1 MLVDFLFSIRHCESF
16 LYSNFHI
23 GFHLLNRLNRL
34 NVWIPHC
41 GIEFGQCCIE
51 RSLSPGMYSRNG
63 LFYRQITAI
72 ESVLRRKFPL
82 KKANEL
88 KPSAQTEI
96 RYRNFRFES
105 ADQNA
110 ESNPLIPL
118 PYDQRYRIT
127 SSQVL
132 ILAAYTAIICGR
144 LVVNQIRKEP
154 IVIGSD
160 NLHPHSWAEQLG
172 FLFQK
177 VFLWEI
183 FSWKIFSL
191 KVA

>member
-1 MLVDFLFSIRHCESF
+1 
-16 LYSNFHI
+16 
-23 GFHLLNRLNRL
+23 
-34 NVWIPHC
+34 
-41 GIEFGQCCIE
+41 
-51 RSLSPGMYSRNG
+51 MYSRNA

-154 IVIGSD
+154 IIGSD

-172 FLFQK
+172 FLPESLLMGD
-177 VFLWEI
+177 FLMENRLIEGRVNSFLIGLSLSLCVCGLPFPQISHYVI
-183 FSWKIFSL
+183 FLSFKETLHQSSM
-191 KVA
+191 